1 MSQDKEKFVRPMSRV
16 LAPARELTE
25 QEMGQLAGA
34 DTMNEMPGG
43 GPEWP
48 TKSWNNLGTHR
59 DIDD

>member
-16 LAPARELTE
+16 LAPARELTD

-34 DTMNEMPGG
+34 DGLGDTPGAA
-43 GPEWP
+43 PEWP
-48 TKSWNNLGTHR
+48 TKSWNNFGTHR